1 MNLALWPIVW
11 AVLKNISSVLEQN
24 VCAPVVGY
32 LAKYDYKIK
41 LINYI
46 IHILDVCTDFLF
58 DLSITE
64 RDEL

>member
-1 MNLALWPIVW
+1 MG
-11 AVLKNISSVLEQN
+11 SSQKYLICAWTE
-24 VCAPVVGY
+24 CAPVVGY

-46 IHILDVCTDFLF
+46 IHILNVCTDFLF

>member
-1 MNLALWPIVW
+1 M
-11 AVLKNISSVLEQN
+11 LEQN
-24 VCAPVVGY
+24 VHVPVVGY

-46 IHILDVCTDFLF
+46 IHVLNVCTDSLF
-58 DLSITE
+58 DLSVTE

>member
-24 VCAPVVGY
+24 VRAPVVGY

-46 IHILDVCTDFLF
+46 IHVINVCTDSSF
-58 DLSITE
+58 DLSVTE